1 MKSEVIAHLEA
12 VCGRFPFTRSKSSA
26 ESARPALLST
36 AAAEPLPTLVGVVRA
51 AFARRSH
58 QLAKTHISKPHGLP
72 SVKMFF
78 LIFLPGQKEKKPINR
93 HDALLIICESRAFR
107 AFNLSNQLNQYLQRD
122 FLVTTHLI
130 RRFL

>member
-1 MKSEVIAHLEA
+1 
-12 VCGRFPFTRSKSSA
+12 
-26 ESARPALLST
+26 
-36 AAAEPLPTLVGVVRA
+36 
-51 AFARRSH
+51 
-58 QLAKTHISKPHGLP
+58 
-72 SVKMFF
+72 MFF
-78 LIFLPGQKEKKPINR
+78 LIFLPGEKEKKANNR